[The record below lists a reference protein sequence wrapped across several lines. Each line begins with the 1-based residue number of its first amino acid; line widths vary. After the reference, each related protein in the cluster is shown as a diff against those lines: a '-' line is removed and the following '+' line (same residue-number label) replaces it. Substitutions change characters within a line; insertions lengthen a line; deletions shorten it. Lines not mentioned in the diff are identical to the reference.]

1 MKAARCPRSP
11 VQWLGVGES
20 FDHSTLRIRRTP
32 ALERVR
38 DPTVDDAQLVVLV
51 GHASGR
57 RYVVGPEIAL
67 GRGSGSPIELLDDGV
82 SRHHAR
88 VRRTDSGYTIEDLDS
103 RNGTFVNGER
113 ITKSALNFGDKIAVG
128 SRTVLL
134 FANRDRFEDQRIQ
147 AQKLQAL
154 GQLSGGIAHDF
165 NNLLGVVLANTTHL
179 QGLQKQ
185 GPIADDRLRASL
197 ADIET
202 ASRRAVDL
210 TRQLLAF
217 ARSGQRRHETVSL
230 ASVVEDAERLLRRTL
245 HRSIEL
251 ETRVEEDITVV
262 GDPSQLLQILMNLC
276 INAGDA
282 MPEGGGLSIEVR
294 RASHPEVDLGGT
306 DLLTH
311 GDVAALRVIDEG
323 LGMDAGVRARVFEPF
338 FTTKPR
344 GKGTGLGL
352 ATVHAIVRD
361 HGGHIR
367 VESES
372 GEGTTFEVLLPCGS
386 SRPEV
391 DPRHTSRTGVHLRG
405 VVLLADDESLIRAAS
420 QRVLQH
426 AGLEVIEA
434 CDGAQAVDLYSSNAD
449 RVDLIILDLDM
460 PHMDGEQA
468 FHRLHALAPNVP
480 ILISSGYIDG
490 ERERSLREAGVDGL
504 LHKPYDS
511 VALLKAVAAARAA
524 AASSDDHPAVPDDE

>member
-1 MKAARCPRSP
+1 M
-11 VQWLGVGES
+11 
-20 FDHSTLRIRRTP
+20 
-32 ALERVR
+32 ERVR
-38 DPTVDDAQLVVLV
+38 DTDVDDAQLVVLV

-57 RYVVGPEIAL
+57 RYVVGSQLVL

-82 SRHHAR
+82 SREHAR
-88 VRRTDSGYTIEDLDS
+88 VRRTDAGYTLEDLGS

-113 ITKSALNFGDKIAVG
+113 VTETVLNFGDKIAVG

-134 FANRDRFEDQRIQ
+134 FANRDRFDDQRNQ

-165 NNLLGVVLANTTHL
+165 NNLLGVVLANTSHL
-179 QGLQKQ
+179 QELQEQ
-185 GPIADDRLRASL
+185 GPVEDARLRASL

-217 ARSGQRRHETVSL
+217 ARSGQRRQDAVSL
-230 ASVVEDAERLLRRTL
+230 ATVVADAERLLRRTL

-251 ETRVEEDITVV
+251 VTTVEEDIAVV
-262 GDPSQLLQILMNLC
+262 GDSSQLLQILMNLC

-282 MPEGGGLSIEVR
+282 MPQGGRLHIELR
-294 RASHPEVDLGGT
+294 RASHPEVDLEGT
-306 DLLTH
+306 ELLTH
-311 GDVAALRVIDEG
+311 GDVASLRVLDEG
-323 LGMDAGVRARVFEPF
+323 VGMNAEVRSRVFEPF

-367 VESES
+367 VESEP
-372 GEGTTFEVLLPCGS
+372 GRGAKFEVLMPCGA

-391 DPRHTSRTGVHLRG
+391 NPRHTAGLGGRLRG
-405 VVLLADDESLIRAAS
+405 LVLLADDESLIRTAS
-420 QRVLQH
+420 RRVLEH
-426 AGLEVIEA
+426 VGMEVIEA
-434 CDGAQAVDLYSSNAD
+434 CDGAQAVDLFSSNAD
-449 RVDLIILDLDM
+449 RVDLVILDLDM
-460 PHMDGEQA
+460 PHLDGEQA

-480 ILISSGYIDG
+480 ILISSGYIDA
-490 ERERSLREAGVDGL
+490 EREQLLQEAGVDGF

-511 VALLKAVAAARAA
+511 AALLKAVAAARAA
-524 AASSDDHPAVPDDE
+524 AASPENHPAAPDEP

>member
-1 MKAARCPRSP
+1 M
-11 VQWLGVGES
+11 
-20 FDHSTLRIRRTP
+20 
-32 ALERVR
+32 ERGFKSSVE
-38 DPTVDDAQLVVLV
+38 DAQLVVLV

-57 RYVVGPEIAL
+57 RYVVGTEIEL

-82 SRHHAR
+82 SRRHAR
-88 VRRTDSGYTIEDLDS
+88 VRKTPAGYTIEDLGS

-113 ITKSALNFGDKIAVG
+113 IDDATLNFGDKIAVG

-179 QGLQKQ
+179 QELQG
-185 GPIADDRLRASL
+185 GPGVSSGIPEDRLRASL

-202 ASRRAVDL
+202 AARRAVDL

-217 ARSGQRRHETVSL
+217 ARSGQRRHEMVSL
-230 ASVVEDAERLLRRTL
+230 STVVADAERLLRRTL
-245 HRSIEL
+245 DRSIEL
-251 ETRVEEDITVV
+251 ETTVEDALLVV
-262 GDPSQLLQILMNLC
+262 GDPSQLLQVLMNLC

-282 MPEGGGLSIEVR
+282 MPNGGALRISVG
-294 RASHPEVDLGGT
+294 RASSSDVDLDGT
-306 DLLTH
+306 DMVSI
-311 GDVAALRVIDEG
+311 GDVAVLRVVDEG
-323 LGMDAGVRARVFEPF
+323 VGMDATVRARAFEPF

-352 ATVHAIVRD
+352 ATAHAIVRD

-367 VESES
+367 LDSAV
-372 GEGTTFEVLLPCGS
+372 GQGTTFEVILPCGDG
-386 SRPEV
+386 RPTV
-391 DPRHTSRTGVHLRG
+391 APPNTTRTGVQLHG
-405 VVLLADDESLIRAAS
+405 VVLLADDETLVRTATR
-420 QRVLQH
+420 RVLEH

-434 CDGAQAVDLYSSNAD
+434 CDGAQAVDMYSSNTD
-449 RVDLIILDLDM
+449 RVDLVILDLDM
-460 PHMDGEQA
+460 PRMNGEQA
-468 FHRLHALAPNVP
+468 FRRLHALAPELPV
-480 ILISSGYIDG
+480 LISSGYIDG
-490 ERERSLREAGVDGL
+490 GRERSLREAGVDGL

-511 VALLKAVAAARAA
+511 SALLEAVRSACATDDSDPHP
-524 AASSDDHPAVPDDE
+524 SSLTVPAPESS

>member
-1 MKAARCPRSP
+1 M
-11 VQWLGVGES
+11 VET
-20 FDHSTLRIRRTP
+20 FEHSTLRIRRTP
-32 ALERVR
+32 SLEN
-38 DPTVDDAQLVVLV
+38 PGHAAEAEDAQLVVLV

-57 RYVVGPEIAL
+57 RYVVGTEIEL
-67 GRGSGSPIELLDDGV
+67 GRGAESPIELLDDGV
-82 SRHHAR
+82 SRRHAR
-88 VRRTDSGYTIEDLDS
+88 VRRTEDGYAIEDLGS

-113 ITKSALNFGDKIAVG
+113 VSVAPLSFGDKIAVG

-179 QGLQKQ
+179 QDLQAR
-185 GPIADDRLRASL
+185 GGIEEESLGAAL
-197 ADIET
+197 ADVET
-202 ASRRAVDL
+202 AARRAVDL

-230 ASVVEDAERLLRRTL
+230 ASVVADAERLLRRTL
-245 HRSIEL
+245 DRSIEV
-251 ETRVEEDITVV
+251 RVVVDESITVV
-262 GDPSQLLQILMNLC
+262 GDPSQLLQVLMNLC

-282 MPEGGGLSIEVR
+282 MPEGGTLTIEIERV
-294 RASHPEVDLGGT
+294 SFPEAELVGT
-306 DLLTH
+306 DLLST
-311 GDVAALRVIDEG
+311 GDIAALRVVDDG
-323 LGMDAGVRARVFEPF
+323 AGMDVAVHSRIFEPF

-361 HGGHIR
+361 HGGHIGLDS
-367 VESES
+367 VV
-372 GEGTTFEVLLPCGS
+372 GQGTTFEVLLPCG
-386 SRPEV
+386 PAAAPL
-391 DPRHTSRTGVHLRG
+391 DPRHTLRTGPTLRG
-405 VVLLADDESLIRAAS
+405 VVLLADDESMVRTACR
-420 QRVLQH
+420 RVLEH

-434 CDGAQAVDLYSSNAD
+434 ADGARAVDLYSSNAD
-449 RVDLIILDLDM
+449 RVDLVILDLDM
-460 PHMDGEQA
+460 PQMNGEQA
-468 FHRLHALAPNVP
+468 FRRLHALAPHVP

-490 ERERSLREAGVDGL
+490 EREQALLAAGVDGL

-511 VALLKAVAAARAA
+511 SALLKAVSAARAA
-524 AASSDDHPAVPDDE
+524 SSKRG

>member
-1 MKAARCPRSP
+1 MRVASRAAYNR
-11 VQWLGVGES
+11 WDVGET

-38 DPTVDDAQLVVLV
+38 DPSADDAQLVVLV

-57 RYVVGPEIAL
+57 RYVVGTEIAL

-113 ITKSALNFGDKIAVG
+113 ITESALNFGDKIAVG

-185 GPIADDRLRASL
+185 GPIEEERLRASL

-217 ARSGQRRHETVSL
+217 ARSGQRRHETVAL
-230 ASVVEDAERLLRRTL
+230 ASVVADAERLLRRTL
-245 HRSIEL
+245 HRSIVL
-251 ETRVEEDITVV
+251 ETRVEENISVV

-282 MPEGGGLSIEVR
+282 MPEGGGLCIEVR
-294 RASHPEVDLGGT
+294 RASHPGVDLGGT

-311 GDVAALRVIDEG
+311 GDVASLRVIDEG
-323 LGMDAGVRARVFEPF
+323 VGMDAGVRARVFEPF

-367 VESES
+367 VESET
-372 GEGTTFEVLLPCGS
+372 GQGATFEVLMPCGS
-386 SRPEV
+386 SQPEEE
-391 DPRHTSRTGVHLRG
+391 DPRHTSQIGVRLRG
-405 VVLLADDESLIRAAS
+405 VVLLADDESLIRAATR
-420 QRVLQH
+420 RVLRH

-449 RVDLIILDLDM
+449 RVDLVILDLDM

-468 FHRLHALAPNVP
+468 FLRLHALAPCVP

-490 ERERSLREAGVDGL
+490 DRERSLREAGVDGL

-511 VALLKAVAAARAA
+511 AALLKAVAAARAA
-524 AASSDDHPAVPDDE
+524 AASTDEHPPAPNDP

>member
-1 MKAARCPRSP
+1 MMYA
-11 VQWLGVGES
+11 VGETLE
-20 FDHSTLRIRRTP
+20 HSTLRIRRTP
-32 ALERVR
+32 SLEGQAR
-38 DPTVDDAQLVVLV
+38 PVDAEDAQLVVLV

-57 RYVVGPEIAL
+57 RYVVGSSIEL

-82 SRHHAR
+82 SRRHAR
-88 VRRTDSGYTIEDLDS
+88 VARSVDGYTIEDLGS

-113 ITKSALNFGDKIAVG
+113 IAKAALNFGDKIAVG

-185 GPIADDRLRASL
+185 DAVPSEGLRTAL

-202 ASRRAVDL
+202 AARRAVDL

-217 ARSGQRRHETVSL
+217 ARSGQRRHETVDL
-230 ASVVEDAERLLRRTL
+230 ASIVADAERLLRRTL
-245 HRSIEL
+245 HRSIRL
-251 ETRVEEDITVV
+251 RTKVEDGIAVV
-262 GDPSQLLQILMNLC
+262 GDPSQLLQVLMNLC

-282 MPEGGGLSIEVR
+282 MPRGGVLDIELA
-294 RASHPEVDLGGT
+294 RASYPDVDLGGT
-306 DLLTH
+306 DLLSN
-311 GDVAALRVIDEG
+311 GDVAVLRVVDDG
-323 LGMDAGVRARVFEPF
+323 AGMDAAVRARAFEPF

-367 VESES
+367 LESVI
-372 GEGTTFEVLLPCGS
+372 GQGTTFEVLLPCGAT
-386 SRPEV
+386 RPEV
-391 DPRHTSRTGVHLRG
+391 DPRHTSRTGVNLRG
-405 VVLLADDESLIRAAS
+405 VVLLADDETLVRTATR
-420 QRVLQH
+420 RVLEH
-426 AGLEVIEA
+426 AGLDVLEA
-434 CDGAQAVDLYSSNAD
+434 EDGAQAVDLYSSNAD
-449 RVDLIILDLDM
+449 RVDLVILDLDM
-460 PHMDGEQA
+460 PNMDGEEA
-468 FHRLHALAPNVP
+468 FRRLHALAPNLP

-490 ERERSLREAGVDGL
+490 DRETSLRKAGVDGL

-511 VALLKAVAAARAA
+511 GALLRAVTAARSVEADEGGP
-524 AASSDDHPAVPDDE
+524 SRRTSENPAPETS